1 MIPYGL
7 TKKIAMKKQLK
18 MKRFHIIVLI
28 SILFFSCEKQEEI
41 PETQLCSVDLS
52 EPIPT
57 ISKLGMTPT
66 YSGQQADW
74 TKDNITQSINITSEL
89 GVEVVHFGFLWGDI
103 ERADDSFYW
112 ELSDQVVNTVHQ
124 NGQKL
129 SMVSPIPNTFDLD
142 DIPSFVSFN
151 SFDDPILIEQYSSFL
166 KNALERYNDK
176 VDYLWIGNEINGY
189 FEENP
194 DELEAYKTFFE
205 SVYDSVKL
213 NFPTIKIGITFTY
226 DGTIASN
233 EISILSAFPKADV
246 LGFSL
251 YPQFLDSN
259 PQNYGNHLQDLI
271 NATDLIGKP
280 VAVTET
286 TWSSKAFGGSTDN
299 QKLFVVTAVSA
310 FKSSLN
316 DLEFHSFYGTHD
328 FPKSYVEASL
338 ITGDVADWL
347 SSLSFITNE
356 GNPKAAYCTF
366 IDELRD
372 F

>member
-1 MIPYGL
+1 M
-7 TKKIAMKKQLK
+7 KKIKNLGIRLLA
-18 MKRFHIIVLI
+18 ISLI
-28 SILFFSCEKQEEI
+28 TLNSCEKH
-41 PETQLCSVDLS
+41 ETQTCEIDSSD
-52 EPIPT
+52 PIPT
-57 ISKLGMTPT
+57 ITKLGMTPT
-66 YSGQQADW
+66 YSGQHTNW
-74 TKDNITQSINITSEL
+74 TKENITQSINITSQL

-103 ERADDSFYW
+103 ELADDSFHW
-112 ELSDQVVNTVHQ
+112 DLSDQVVQTVHQ

-142 DIPSFVSFN
+142 DIPSFVPFN
-151 SFDDPILIEQYSSFL
+151 SFDDPILIEQFISFL

-176 VDYLWIGNEINGY
+176 IEYLWIGNEINGY

-194 DELEAYKTFFE
+194 EELEAYQTLFE
-205 SVYDSVKL
+205 SVYDSLKL
-213 NFPTIKIGITFTY
+213 NFPSIKIGITFTY

-233 EISILSAFPKADV
+233 NTSILSAFPKADI

-259 PQNYGNHLQDLI
+259 PQNYANHLQDLI

-286 TWSSKAFGGSTDN
+286 TWSSQGFGGSRAN
-299 QKLFVVTAVSA
+299 QKIFVETAVRA

-328 FPKSYVEASL
+328 FPKSYIEASL
-338 ITGDVADWL
+338 ISGEVADWL
-347 SSLSFITNE
+347 SSLSFITND
-356 GNPKAAYCTF
+356 GNPKEAYCTF
-366 IDELRD
+366 VDELSN

>member
-1 MIPYGL
+1 M
-7 TKKIAMKKQLK
+7 KKIIFLDITLLA
-18 MKRFHIIVLI
+18 ISLI
-28 SILFFSCEKQEEI
+28 TLNSCEKHEENTEKQI
-41 PETQLCSVDLS
+41 CSIGLS
-52 EPIPT
+52 DPIST

-66 YSGQQADW
+66 YSGQQTNW
-74 TKDNITQSINITSEL
+74 TKDNITQSINITSQL

-103 ERADDSFYW
+103 ELADDSFYW
-112 ELSDQVVNTVHQ
+112 ELSDQVVQTVHQ

-142 DIPSFVSFN
+142 DIPSFVPFN

-166 KNALERYNDK
+166 KIVLERYNGKIDF
-176 VDYLWIGNEINGY
+176 LWIGNEINGY

-194 DELEAYKTFFE
+194 DELDAYQTFFE
-205 SVYDSVKL
+205 SVYDSLKL

-233 EISILSAFPKADV
+233 NTSILSAFPKADI

-251 YPQFLDSN
+251 YPQFLDNN
-259 PQNYGNHLQDLI
+259 PQNYANHLQDLI
-271 NATDLIGKP
+271 NATDLIGKAI
-280 VAVTET
+280 AVTET
-286 TWSSKAFGGSTDN
+286 TWSSQVFGGSIDN
-299 QKLFVVTAVSA
+299 QRIFVETAVSA

-328 FPKSYVEASL
+328 FPKSYIEASL
-338 ITGDVADWL
+338 ITGEVADWL

-356 GNPKAAYCTF
+356 GIPKAAYCTF
-366 IDELRD
+366 VDELRS